1 MRFHQHRSVFR
12 YLLGAVLASV
22 PLAAAHAE
30 PPNHC
35 RNSFKPNEPI
45 EPRFVGIDYALF
57 MHVLAERYCGAE
69 PKPMRPRFLQYVEK
83 QGCGPRTEIYSDLE
97 AAIAKMEGASLKLL
111 AQNGDPSLAISE
123 PQVQEWASATTKE
136 LGGCDGLKAAHDA
149 ELQQ

>member
-1 MRFHQHRSVFR
+1 MFR
-12 YLLGAVLASV
+12 YLLGAILASV

-30 PPNHC
+30 PPNYC

-45 EPRFVGIDYALF
+45 ESRFMGIEYALI

-83 QGCGPRTEIYSDLE
+83 QGCGPGTEIYSDLE

-111 AQNGDPSLAISE
+111 AQDGDPGLVISE

-136 LGGCDGLKAAHDA
+136 LGGCDALKAAHDA